1 MMGRSKNK
9 VSVKLLAVI
18 VVLIICTALFSF
30 VGCAKDGADTSKEQT
45 LQSVTIVNKSDFD
58 ETWYVGGA
66 SKRIKVSCSPDYK
79 FGRQKSYLCL
89 SDIMSIKTFRRSGM
103 CEYMEL

>member
-1 MMGRSKNK
+1 MVGRSKNK
-9 VSVKLLAVI
+9 VSVKLLAVT

-58 ETWYVGGA
+58 ETLPSAAYKIVDGNVGT
-66 SKRIKVSCSPDYK
+66 
-79 FGRQKSYLCL
+79 
-89 SDIMSIKTFRRSGM
+89 SDVKLTIPH
-103 CEYMEL
+103 YMAMFL